1 LALVG
6 AGRRASTEA
15 VSGTGAGTRRFGIER
30 AVIDRASATD
40 LAFLAMDTGPV
51 PQQIGAV
58 LVLGAGAEFD
68 VSRAEELIAQRVS
81 AVPRLRQRL
90 VRVPPGCGRAIWVD
104 DADFDVRRHVRE
116 VRCRYPGDQ
125 QALLDLAAAVVIEPL
140 PRSRPLWS
148 AVFITGLAD
157 NAVALVIVVH
167 HVLVDGI
174 GGLAVLANLVD
185 HRIGP
190 ASLPTVAFP
199 RRPPSARRLA
209 VDAVRWRLRAVLR
222 VPAAWHRL
230 RVSMAAGGGLAPARA
245 APCSLVQPTGPR
257 RRFAVVRTDL
267 ANLRAAAH
275 RHHGTVNDA
284 VLTAIAGALCRVL
297 VSRGES
303 IDTIAIAVPV
313 AGRRSATASELGNQV
328 GPMLVTVPGAGT
340 PSERIRQVAATVR
353 ARKDSAAGPPPIA
366 VLGTLFRV
374 AAALGAYHWY
384 INHQRRMHT
393 LVSHVRG
400 PEQPITFA
408 DAPIKA
414 IIPAAVGEAGNI
426 TVSFEVL
433 SYAGTVTITAIA
445 DPDRFP
451 DLSTLT
457 DALQVELALLTH
469 ETADSNGPANGR
481 PVTSAP
487 GAHARP
493 SQGPPAVGQ
502 PADAGPVPAVEVGD
516 GQRDEG
522 GHARDV
528 AGDLGR
534 DGVYTPTVA
543 FPVAGDS
550 RTRRA
555 GAAALRTSPP
565 LPSRRPG

>member
-1 LALVG
+1 LALSAARGMRTALALVPSPRRSCGEGRCGRSGGAPGPLALVG
-6 AGRRASTEA
+6 AGRRASTEV
-15 VSGTGAGTRRFGIER
+15 VSGTDAGTRLRFGTER

-68 VSRAEELIAQRVS
+68 LSRAEELIAQRIS
-81 AVPRLRQRL
+81 AIPRLRQRL

-116 VRCRYPGDQ
+116 VRCRYPYDQ
-125 QALLDLAAAVVIEPL
+125 RALLDLAVTVVTEPL

-185 HRIGP
+185 HRIGHAASQP
-190 ASLPTVAFP
+190 AVAFP
-199 RRPPSARRLA
+199 RRPPSVRRLA
-209 VDAVRWRLRAVLR
+209 VDAVRGRLRAVLR
-222 VPAAWHRL
+222 VPAAWRRL

-245 APCSLVQPTGPR
+245 APCSLVQRTGPR

-275 RHHGTVNDA
+275 RHGGTVNDA
-284 VLTAIAGALCRVL
+284 VLSAIAGAVYRVL

-313 AGRRSATASELGNQV
+313 AGRRSATPSELGNEV

-340 PSERIRQVAATVR
+340 SSDRIRQVAATVR
-353 ARKDSAAGPPPIA
+353 ARKASAAGPPPIA
-366 VLGTLFRV
+366 VLGMLFRV

-384 INHQRRMHT
+384 MNHQRRMHT

-408 DAPIKA
+408 GAPVKA

-451 DLSTLT
+451 DLSTLV
-457 DALQVELALLTH
+457 DALQVELALLTN
-469 ETADSNGPANGR
+469 EAAAADPPIDVPLRQREAHTLGR
-481 PVTSAP
+481 TGV
-487 GAHARP
+487 
-493 SQGPPAVGQ
+493 PPTVRR
-502 PADAGPVPAVEVGD
+502 PADAGRGTSS
-516 GQRDEG
+516 R
-522 GHARDV
+522 
-528 AGDLGR
+528 GR
-534 DGVYTPTVA
+534 
-543 FPVAGDS
+543 
-550 RTRRA
+550 RRS
-555 GAAALRTSPP
+555 T
-565 LPSRRPG
+565 